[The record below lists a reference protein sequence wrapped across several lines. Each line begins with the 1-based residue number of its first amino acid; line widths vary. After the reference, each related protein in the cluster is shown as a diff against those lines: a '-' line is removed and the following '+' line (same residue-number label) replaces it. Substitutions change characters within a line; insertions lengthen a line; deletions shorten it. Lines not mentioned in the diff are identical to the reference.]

1 MTTLSQLENAISH
14 LLRAKELAEF
24 YHWPQSFVDRIDL
37 LMRGT
42 VNTRDQLRRE
52 STENSLLEQTSEI

>member
-1 MTTLSQLENAISH
+1 MTTLSQLENAIHH

-24 YHWPQSFVDRIDL
+24 YHWPKSFIDRIDL

-42 VNTRDQLRRE
+42 IKTRDQLR
-52 STENSLLEQTSEI
+52 EQSAEHQ